1 MVSILKDYQR
11 YFKNISTNI
20 SLYYM
25 ILLVSAITSSAFNIL
40 LGIYLKNMG
49 QTETFVGGILSLMT
63 LGVGI
68 GAFPVTMISDR
79 FSKKKTI
86 FVGLIIMILA
96 GLAMINISYLP
107 MVQVSAFI
115 FGIGQAA
122 VMILQGPILYENTP
136 EADRVTAF
144 SMAFVLQNISFVLSS
159 FFLGHASSILSTRTN
174 AILGN
179 QYVLN
184 ASTLLLFIPLIG
196 ALKFKGESMLKCS
209 RTVSVKESAMVT
221 LKGYQAVLK
230 GDSLYYILQVSL
242 IGFGAGMIVPFFS
255 IYLKFMLSINDGVV
269 GTIMAISQVGTILG
283 GLIVAPLAQKIGRVK
298 TVLIC
303 QLLSIPFLL
312 SISIPQGIVIITIS
326 FFFRS
331 SLMNMAGPIISSL
344 SMDIVGDEI
353 RTHMSSMV
361 SMTAQL
367 FRALG
372 IFVGGYIMYN
382 VSYNTPYYFTII
394 CYLIGTAIF
403 YSIFKDKD

>member
-11 YFKNISTNI
+11 YFKNISSNI

-25 ILLVSAITSSAFNIL
+25 ILLISAITSSAFNIL

-107 MVQVSAFI
+107 LVQVSAFI
-115 FGIGQAA
+115 FGLGQAA
-122 VMILQGPILYENTP
+122 VMILQGPILYENTLEP
-136 EADRVTAF
+136 DRVTAF
-144 SMAFVLQNISFVLSS
+144 SMAFVLQNISFVVSS
-159 FFLGHASSILSTRTN
+159 FFLGHASSILSAQTN
-174 AILGN
+174 ALLGN

-184 ASTLLLFIPLIG
+184 GSTLLLFIPLAA
-196 ALKFKGESMLKCS
+196 ALKFKGESMTKCS
-209 RTVSVKESAMVT
+209 RAVSVKETVT
-221 LKGYQAVLK
+221 DTFKGYRAVLK
-230 GDSLYYILQVSL
+230 GHSLSYIVQASL

-255 IYLKFMLSINDGVV
+255 IYLKFMLSIDDGVV

-283 GLIVAPLAQKIGRVK
+283 GLIVAPLAQRIGRVK

-312 SISIPQGIVIITIS
+312 SISFPQGIVIITIA

-331 SLMNMAGPIISSL
+331 SLMNMAGPIINSL
-344 SMDIVGDEI
+344 SMDIVGDDTRI
-353 RTHMSSMV
+353 HMSSVV
-361 SMTAQL
+361 SMTNHL

-372 IFVGGYIMYN
+372 IFVGGYMMYN
-382 VSYNTPYYFTII
+382 VSYNAPYYLTII
-394 CYLIGTAIF
+394 CYLVGTAIF
-403 YSIFKDKD
+403 YNIFKGRD

>member
-11 YFKNISTNI
+11 YFKSISRNI
-20 SLYYM
+20 SLYYN
-25 ILLVSAITSSAFNIL
+25 ILLISAITSSAFNIL
-40 LGIYLKNMG
+40 LGIYLKNLG
-49 QTETFVGGILSLMT
+49 QSEAFVGGVLSLMT

-68 GAFPVTMISDR
+68 GAFPVTMIADR

-86 FVGLIIMILA
+86 FFGLIIMIFA
-96 GLAMINISYLP
+96 GLGMINITYLP
-107 MVQVSAFI
+107 LVQVSAFV
-115 FGIGQAA
+115 FGLGQAA
-122 VMILQGPILYENTP
+122 VMILQAPILYENTP
-136 EADRVTAF
+136 EPDRVTAF
-144 SMAFVLQNISFVLSS
+144 SMAFVLQNFSFVVSS
-159 FFLGHASSILSTRTN
+159 FFLGHASSLLSARTN
-174 AILGN
+174 EILGN

-184 ASTLLLFIPLIG
+184 ASTLLLLIPLIST
-196 ALKFKGESMLKCS
+196 LKFSGESMMKSS
-209 RTVSVKESAMVT
+209 RVISVKETIFDT
-221 LKGYQAVLK
+221 LKGYRNVLK
-230 GDSLYYILQVSL
+230 GESLQYVIQASL

-283 GLIVAPLAQKIGRVK
+283 GLIVAPLANRIGRVK

-312 SISIPQGIVIITIS
+312 SISFPQGIVMITVA

-344 SMDIVGDEI
+344 SMDIVSDEI
-353 RTHMSSMV
+353 RTHMSSVV
-361 SMTAQL
+361 SMTNHL

-382 VSYNTPYYFTII
+382 VSYNTPYYFTIV

-403 YSIFKDKD
+403 YNIFKGRD